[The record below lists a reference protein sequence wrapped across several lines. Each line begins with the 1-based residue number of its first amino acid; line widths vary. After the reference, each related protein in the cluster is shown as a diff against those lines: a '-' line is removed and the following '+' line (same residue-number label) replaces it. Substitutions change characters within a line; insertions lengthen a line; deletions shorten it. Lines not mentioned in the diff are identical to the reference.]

1 MKPLILQEMA
11 VAMGGRVYGEI
22 SGPRVTSVSTDTRS
36 LRPEALYFAIKGDN
50 FDGHDFVQDALQ
62 KGATAAVV
70 TNARQFDEALR
81 ARGRLVEVDDTL
93 VALGRL
99 AGWYRKQFAAQVVA
113 VLGSNGKTTT
123 KDMIHAV
130 LSSKKRGKAA
140 AASFNN
146 SVGVPITLL
155 EVEPADEYVVVE
167 MGTNHP
173 GEIASLARMVLP
185 DMAVVT
191 SIGEEHLEGFGDL
204 EGVAAE
210 EFSFLPFVQGRGFV
224 AVSEQA
230 AEYMPSALGGS
241 QRSRIIY
248 GFNAAADLRV
258 TNVRQETG
266 GISFS
271 VNGRFVYSVPL
282 LGRHNVL
289 NALAASAIG
298 TRFRLEHAEIAA
310 ALSKFRGP
318 KMRMQGVQHGSLYL
332 INDAYNANPSSM
344 KAAFEAMDALA
355 RPGRRVLI
363 LGDMREL
370 GDQSQRC
377 HQKVGREAGA
387 SSASVI
393 IAVGAMSRVMADGA
407 TSAAGTSKRIYSFPS
422 IEALA
427 DKLPN
432 LLEPGD
438 SVLLKASR
446 GAKLER
452 IAPLIEKCGAA
463 ALST

>member
-11 VAMGGRVYGEI
+11 AAIGGRVYGEI
-22 SGPRVTSVSTDTRS
+22 TGPRVTSVSTDTRTLKPES
-36 LRPEALYFAIKGDN
+36 LFFAIKGEN
-50 FDGHDFVQDALQ
+50 FDGHDYVTAALD
-62 KGATAAVV
+62 KGATAVV
-70 TNARQFDEALR
+70 VSGAARFDAALR
-81 ARGRLVEVDDTL
+81 TTGRLIEVDDTL
-93 VALGRL
+93 LALGKL
-99 AGWYRKQFAAQVVA
+99 AGWYRRQFAAQVVA

-130 LSSKKRGKAA
+130 LSSKRRGKAA
-140 AASFNN
+140 VASFNN
-146 SVGVPITLL
+146 SIGVPMTLL

-173 GEIASLARMVLP
+173 GEIAALARIVMP

-210 EFSFLPFVQGRGFV
+210 EFSVLPFVQGRGFV
-224 AVSEQA
+224 AVSDQA
-230 AEYMPSALGGS
+230 AAYLPTSPKDAGRSKIVYGFDAKSDLRATDVRQDAGGS
-241 QRSRIIY
+241 S
-248 GFNAAADLRV
+248 FRV
-258 TNVRQETG
+258 N
-266 GISFS
+266 
-271 VNGRFVYSVPL
+271 NRFDYAIPL

-289 NALAASAIG
+289 NAMAAVAIG
-298 TRFRLEHAEIAA
+298 TRFRLEHAEIAPV
-310 ALSKFRGP
+310 LSKFRGP
-318 KMRMQGVQHGSLYL
+318 KMRMQGAQHGAIYL

-344 KAAFEAMDALA
+344 KAAFEAMDSLG
-355 RPGRRVLI
+355 RPGRRILI

-377 HQKVGREAGA
+377 HQKVGREAGVSTA
-387 SSASVI
+387 NVI
-393 IAVGAMSRVMADGA
+393 IAVGAMSRVTADGA

-422 IEALA
+422 IEALS
-427 DKLPN
+427 DRLPG

-438 SVLLKASR
+438 NVLLKASR

-452 IAPLIEKCGAA
+452 IVPLIEKCGTAA
-463 ALST
+463 ISA